1 MKKLFAILAIAG
13 FMAACNNSGDK
24 EKSTADTAAT
34 VAPDTTSKMA
44 PDTTSK
50 MAPDTTK
57 KADTTAKK

>member
-1 MKKLFAILAIAG
+1 MKKIFAILAMAG
-13 FMAACNNSGDK
+13 FMTACNNNGDK

-57 KADTTAKK
+57 KADTSDKK

>member
-1 MKKLFAILAIAG
+1 MKKFFAILAIAG
-13 FMAACNNSGDK
+13 FMTACNNSGDK

-57 KADTTAKK
+57 KADTSANK